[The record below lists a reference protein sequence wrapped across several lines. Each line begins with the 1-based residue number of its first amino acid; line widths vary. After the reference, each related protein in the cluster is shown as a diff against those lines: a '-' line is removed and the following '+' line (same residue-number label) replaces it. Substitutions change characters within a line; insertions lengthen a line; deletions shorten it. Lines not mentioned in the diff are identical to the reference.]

1 MVLVV
6 VAHIEGKQVEGAI
19 VWVGLMALE
28 EHVVLSYEVT
38 RNGMQAHPQHRA
50 SQHVEDRLA
59 PPQPVEQDV
68 KTELENHIGH
78 LQLSDRFRVDAQWP
92 DGIEQWLQD
101 NPDKLA
107 EARAEKPAF
116 KLSGNVY
123 IHTVSS
129 QVAVMIQV
137 ITFKGGRVGQAYR
150 QIGKHGKIAIPQGLV
165 VAKGS
170 VVGDLMNCKGHWVVD
185 TAAKDISPKQ
195 DPFPAQIFDQ
205 VKS

>member
-1 MVLVV
+1 M
-6 VAHIEGKQVEGAI
+6 
-19 VWVGLMALE
+19 
-28 EHVVLSYEVT
+28 T
-38 RNGMQAHPQHRA
+38 
-50 SQHVEDRLA
+50 
-59 PPQPVEQDV
+59 
-68 KTELENHIGH
+68 
-78 LQLSDRFRVDAQWP
+78 DRFRVDAQWP

-107 EARAEKPAF
+107 ETCAKKPAF

-170 VVGDLMNCKGHWVVD
+170 VVGDLMNGKSHWVVD